1 MKIFGRQ
8 HPLDRRTEDV
18 SEHILVSQIINLL
31 LVALAFLSVYT
42 KFQLGQQNILSPD
55 YVFVNV
61 IILIFFIS
69 IIPYV
74 LQKLLAESNFFP
86 RFISAELI
94 IITILFP
101 VVTVLI
107 YGTSGHS
114 GAKILFFIPVIM
126 AATSYGKKF
135 GLASAFGAAFILFL
149 FDAYHLEGRDVS
161 NILQLDLIFSGVMVT
176 LAWLMGGFTDIEKR
190 TREGL
195 LLMANTDA
203 LTGLANY
210 HHFQE
215 RLAEEFARAK
225 KNQNPLAL
233 IMMDL
238 DYFKFYQDTYGHQK
252 GNEVLAKVGEILAE
266 LVTEPF
272 FPARYGGEVFIITL
286 PGLTKEFAQEKILKI
301 EEAIENFPF
310 TGMEIQPLGK
320 MTVSMGVACFPEDG
334 ATPEE
339 LLQAADDDFYRTKY
353 GGRRDHLNVAMMDQL
368 GKLSFFERGLL
379 GSLKNILTAV
389 NIKDRYTF
397 GHSERVMAYAVA
409 VAEKIQLDQEKMI
422 ELRYGAYLHDIGKI
436 DVHSNVLNKEG
447 SLTTEEWE
455 MIKRHP
461 LRGCELV
468 RPLISFAD
476 VVSSIRYHHENYDG
490 SGYPDGLRGEEIP
503 LAARILRI
511 ADSFDAM
518 TTERPYKKAKAPLEA
533 CRELREKAGKLYDP
547 FLLENFIEMII
558 EREKQAGSNQ
568 KSGLGRASPCS

>member
-18 SEHILVSQIINLL
+18 SEHILVSQIVNLL
-31 LVALAFLSVYT
+31 LVALAFIGVYS
-42 KFQLGQQNILSPD
+42 KFKLGQNILSLD
-55 YVFVNV
+55 YVFINV
-61 IILIFFIS
+61 IILIFFIG

-74 LQKLLAESNFFP
+74 LRKLLAESNFFP

-101 VVTVLI
+101 VVTVLV

-114 GAKILFFIPVIM
+114 GAKVLFFIPVIM
-126 AATSYGKKF
+126 AATSYGKMF
-135 GLASAFGAAFILFL
+135 GLASAFCAAFILFL
-149 FDAYHLEGRDVS
+149 FDAYHLEGRNVS
-161 NILQLDLIFSGVMVT
+161 NILQLDLIFSGVMFT
-176 LAWLMGGFTDIEKR
+176 LAWLIGGFTDIEKR

-203 LTGLANY
+203 LTGLSNY

-272 FPARYGGEVFIITL
+272 FPARYGGEVFIIIL
-286 PGLTKEFAQEKILKI
+286 PGLTKEFTQEKILKI